1 MSLSVSITLNNLVS
15 YQADSD
21 LFACSEDEDK
31 DREETEK
38 MIHASDISQI
48 EIDLAKVTSDKP
60 KKFMTPLELRY
71 RNNLHMNGGH
81 GTLSMPHDM
90 RQKLNSKRDSF
101 IQRYNDDP
109 LVETISDHWSEP
121 FFQFFVVRKFLH
133 IYIYL

>member
-1 MSLSVSITLNNLVS
+1 MTKIMSLTVREHFSILVIVF
-15 YQADSD
+15 D
-21 LFACSEDEDK
+21 SEDDEK

-48 EIDLAKVTSDKP
+48 EIDLANVTSDKP
-60 KKFMTPLELRY
+60 KKIMTSLELRY

-90 RQKLNSKRDSF
+90 RRKLNSKRDSF

-109 LVETISDHWSEP
+109 LVATNSD
-121 FFQFFVVRKFLH
+121 
-133 IYIYL
+133 Y